1 MLQKR
6 TRNGFAAACRKRCAH
21 PLAPSARG
29 LRPQAVGERT
39 VRLPE
44 IFRAMARFSP
54 SAPSGHLP
62 RRGRFFDTLP
72 QWICGSFFIGSLWQ
86 GRGEKRVLRENFL
99 KKMRKSKK
107 KAPALLY
114 RECRG
119 EHCSPANLVQQGF
132 SGKALHIARGH
143 GRAMLA
149 PTEFYNGRM
158 IYKQ

>member
-1 MLQKR
+1 M
-6 TRNGFAAACRKRCAH
+6 
-21 PLAPSARG
+21 
-29 LRPQAVGERT
+29 
-39 VRLPE
+39 
-44 IFRAMARFSP
+44 
-54 SAPSGHLP
+54 
-62 RRGRFFDTLP
+62 
-72 QWICGSFFIGSLWQ
+72 
-86 GRGEKRVLRENFL
+86 
-99 KKMRKSKK
+99 
-107 KAPALLY
+107 

>member
-1 MLQKR
+1 MDLR
-6 TRNGFAAACRKRCAH
+6 VFFYRKFV
-21 PLAPSARG
+21 
-29 LRPQAVGERT
+29 VG
-39 VRLPE
+39 
-44 IFRAMARFSP
+44 
-54 SAPSGHLP
+54 
-62 RRGRFFDTLP
+62 
-72 QWICGSFFIGSLWQ
+72 Q
-86 GRGEKRVLRENFL
+86 GREKGIAREFL
-99 KKMRKSKK
+99 EKNEK

-143 GRAMLA
+143 GRPMLA